1 MAELSPIIQQMI
13 DDQTKQEQGVDK
25 RIIHEVLQQIVLAGL
40 YRGGFFSKAAF
51 YGGTC
56 LRLFHDLQRF
66 SEDLDFSLLA
76 PDPTFDLTEYFDAIL
91 TELDSFGCKA
101 EISKKI
107 KTQQTAVE
115 SAFLKSDTALYSLE
129 ANIAGNVTI
138 KIEVDTNPP
147 GGFSVE
153 PLPLLAPYTFMV
165 DCYTLPDLYAGK
177 MSALFYRKWKNR
189 VKGRDW
195 YDFIWYVRRNV
206 ALNLKHF
213 NIRAQE
219 QSPGSFTGPFT
230 PESFLQALREKIAA
244 TDIEAAK
251 EEVRPFLRDS
261 LELDAWSEDLF
272 LQLVDK
278 VRFL

>member
-1 MAELSPIIQQMI
+1 MAELSPIVQQMI
-13 DDQTKQEQGVDK
+13 DDQTKQGQSADK
-25 RIIHEVLQQIVLAGL
+25 RVIHEVLQQIVLAGL
-40 YRGGFFSKAAF
+40 YRGDFFSKAAF

-56 LRLFHDLQRF
+56 LRLFHGLQRF
-66 SEDLDFSLLA
+66 SEDLEFSLLA
-76 PDPTFDLTEYFDAIL
+76 PDPAFDLTEYFDAIL
-91 TELDSFGCKA
+91 AELDSFGCVA

-129 ANIAGNVTI
+129 ANLAEKVTI

-147 GGFSVE
+147 GGFSIE
-153 PLPLLAPYTFMV
+153 PLPLLEPYTFMV

-177 MSALFYRKWKNR
+177 MSALFYRTWKNR

-206 ALNLKHF
+206 ALNLEHF

-219 QSPGSFTGPFT
+219 QSPESFTGPFT
-230 PESFLQALREKIAA
+230 PESFLQALREKIAT
-244 TDIEAAK
+244 TDIEATK

-261 LELDAWSEDLF
+261 LELDAWSEDFF